1 MRMMRLP
8 VFGVAP
14 DFSDILNW
22 VEPMT
27 SILTNAAAMA
37 ALQTL
42 RMIDKNLETTQARIS
57 SGRRVETAA
66 DNAAYWSISTTMRS
80 DHAALSAVEDALGLG
95 AAKVDTAYDA
105 LANTIDVV
113 KKIKEKLVAAY
124 GVGADRSKIQD
135 EIKQLQEQLKNA
147 SESASFSGENW
158 LQASISNGGTPPV
171 EQSITKKVVAS
182 FTRTGSGNVGVTT
195 VDYVLDSSAVL
206 FDLSGGKLGILDKN
220 AVFVSKTEHEVTRVS
235 TNAAGVV
242 TNAGYVVKKLTD
254 AQIGALNATTAD
266 TNTDPSVYSNAT
278 ASYLRVAENIWVKV
292 TATNPSSGGTTVSA
306 AYRDSG
312 SNDWFYDTS
321 AAPTSVARSL
331 GLSVS
336 TLNLDKLDVVAA
348 AMSGLAGAGAAYTAV
363 DAIDMMMS
371 FVDRQLEA
379 MTSTASSLG
388 SLQSRINMQENFV
401 SSLMDVID
409 KGIGRLVD
417 ANMNEESTRLKALQT
432 QQQLGIQSL
441 SIANANAENILQLFK

>member
-1 MRMMRLP
+1 
-8 VFGVAP
+8 
-14 DFSDILNW
+14 
-22 VEPMT
+22 MT

-42 RMIDKNLETTQARIS
+42 RMIDKNLETTQARVS
-57 SGRRVETAA
+57 SGYRVETAA

-80 DHAALSAVEDALGLG
+80 DNAALSAVQDALGLG

-105 LANTIDVV
+105 LANSIEVV

-124 GVGADRSKIQD
+124 GVGADRGKIQD
-135 EIKQLQEQLKNA
+135 EIKQLQEQLKST

-171 EQSITKKVVAS
+171 VEPITKKVVAS

-195 VDYVLDSSAVL
+195 VDYVLDGSAVL
-206 FDLSGGKLGILDKN
+206 FDLSGGKLGILDKS
-220 AVFVSKTEHEVTRVS
+220 AVFVAKTEQQITQTS
-235 TNAAGVV
+235 TTAGVT

-254 AQIGALNATTAD
+254 AEIGTLNAATPD
-266 TNTDPSVYSNAT
+266 TNADPSVYSNGT
-278 ASYLRVAENIWVKV
+278 VNYLRLAENTWVKV
-292 TATNPSSGGTTVSA
+292 TATNPSGGGTTVAA
-306 AYRDSG
+306 AYRDTG
-312 SNDWFYDTS
+312 SNDWFYDTTG
-321 AAPTSVARSL
+321 APTSVARSL

-336 TLNLDKLDVVAA
+336 TLDLGNLDVVAA
-348 AMSGLAGAGAAYTAV
+348 AMSGFSGGTTNYTAS
-363 DAIDMMMS
+363 DAIDVMMS
-371 FVDRQLEA
+371 FVDKQLEA

-417 ANMNEESTRLKALQT
+417 ADMNEESTRLKALQT
-432 QQQLGIQSL
+432 QQQLGIQAL
-441 SIANANAENILQLFK
+441 SIANANAQNILQLFK

>member
-1 MRMMRLP
+1 
-8 VFGVAP
+8 
-14 DFSDILNW
+14 
-22 VEPMT
+22 MT

-42 RMIDKNLETTQARIS
+42 RMIDKNLETTQARVS
-57 SGRRVETAA
+57 SGYRVETAA

-80 DHAALSAVEDALGLG
+80 DNAALSAVQDALGLG

-105 LANTIDVV
+105 LANSIEVV

-124 GVGADRSKIQD
+124 GVGADRGKIQD
-135 EIKQLQEQLKNA
+135 EIKQLQEQLKST

-171 EQSITKKVVAS
+171 VEPITKKVVAS

-195 VDYVLDSSAVL
+195 VDYVLDGSAVL
-206 FDLSGGKLGILDKN
+206 FDLSGGKLGILDKS
-220 AVFVSKTEHEVTRVS
+220 AVFVAKTEQQITQTS
-235 TNAAGVV
+235 TTAGVT

-254 AQIGALNATTAD
+254 AEIGTLNAATPD
-266 TNTDPSVYSNAT
+266 TNADPSVYSNGT
-278 ASYLRVAENIWVKV
+278 VNYLRLSENTWVKV
-292 TATNPSSGGTTVSA
+292 TATNPSSGTTTVAA
-306 AYRDSG
+306 AYRDTG
-312 SNDWFYDTS
+312 SNDWFYDTTG
-321 AAPTSVARSL
+321 APTSVARSL

-336 TLNLDKLDVVAA
+336 TLDLDNLDVVAA
-348 AMSGLAGAGAAYTAV
+348 AMSGFSGGTTNYTAS
-363 DAIDMMMS
+363 DAIDVMMS
-371 FVDRQLEA
+371 FVDKQLEA

-417 ANMNEESTRLKALQT
+417 ADMNEESTRLKALQT
-432 QQQLGIQSL
+432 QQQLGIQVL
-441 SIANANAENILQLFK
+441 SIANANAQNILQLFK

>member
-1 MRMMRLP
+1 
-8 VFGVAP
+8 
-14 DFSDILNW
+14 
-22 VEPMT
+22 MT

-42 RMIDKNLETTQARIS
+42 RMIDKNLETTQARVS
-57 SGRRVETAA
+57 SGYRVETAA

-80 DHAALSAVEDALGLG
+80 DNAALSAVQDALGLG

-105 LANTIDVV
+105 LANSIEVV

-124 GVGADRSKIQD
+124 GVGADRGKIQD
-135 EIKQLQEQLKNA
+135 EIKQLQEQLKST

-171 EQSITKKVVAS
+171 VEPITKKVVAS

-195 VDYVLDSSAVL
+195 VDYVLDGSAVL
-206 FDLSGGKLGILDKN
+206 FDLSGGKLGILDKS
-220 AVFVSKTEHEVTRVS
+220 AVFVAKTEQQITQTS
-235 TNAAGVV
+235 TTAGVT

-254 AQIGALNATTAD
+254 AEIGTLNAATPD
-266 TNTDPSVYSNAT
+266 TNADPSVYSNGT
-278 ASYLRVAENIWVKV
+278 VNYLRLSENTWVKV
-292 TATNPSSGGTTVSA
+292 TGTNPSSGTTTVAA
-306 AYRDSG
+306 AYRDTG
-312 SNDWFYDTS
+312 SNDWFYDT
-321 AAPTSVARSL
+321 AGAPTSVARSL

-336 TLNLDKLDVVAA
+336 TLDLDNLDVVAA
-348 AMSGLAGAGAAYTAV
+348 AMSGFSGGTTNYTAS
-363 DAIDMMMS
+363 DAIDVMMS
-371 FVDRQLEA
+371 FVDKQLEA

-417 ANMNEESTRLKALQT
+417 ADMNEESTRLKALQT
-432 QQQLGIQSL
+432 QQQLGIQAL
-441 SIANANAENILQLFK
+441 SIANANAQNILQLFK

>member
-1 MRMMRLP
+1 
-8 VFGVAP
+8 
-14 DFSDILNW
+14 
-22 VEPMT
+22 MT

-42 RMIDKNLETTQARIS
+42 RMIDKNLETTQARVS
-57 SGRRVETAA
+57 SGYRVETAA

-80 DHAALSAVEDALGLG
+80 DNAALSAVQDALGLG

-105 LANTIDVV
+105 LANSIEVV

-124 GVGADRSKIQD
+124 GVGADRGKIQD
-135 EIKQLQEQLKNA
+135 EIKQLQEQLKST

-171 EQSITKKVVAS
+171 VEPITKKVVAS

-195 VDYVLDSSAVL
+195 VDYVLDGSAVL
-206 FDLSGGKLGILDKN
+206 FDLSGGKLGILDKS
-220 AVFVSKTEHEVTRVS
+220 AVFVAKTEQQITQTS
-235 TNAAGVV
+235 TTAGVT

-254 AQIGALNATTAD
+254 AEIGTLNAATPD
-266 TNTDPSVYSNAT
+266 TNADPSVYSNGT
-278 ASYLRVAENIWVKV
+278 VNYLRLSENTWVKV
-292 TATNPSSGGTTVSA
+292 TATNPSSGTTTVAA
-306 AYRDSG
+306 AYRDTG
-312 SNDWFYDTS
+312 SNDWFYDTTG
-321 AAPTSVARSL
+321 APTSVARSL

-336 TLNLDKLDVVAA
+336 TLDLDNLDVVAA
-348 AMSGLAGAGAAYTAV
+348 AMSGFSGGTTNYTAS
-363 DAIDMMMS
+363 DAIDVMMS
-371 FVDRQLEA
+371 FVDKQLEA

-401 SSLMDVID
+401 STLMDVID

-417 ANMNEESTRLKALQT
+417 ADMNEESTRLKALQT
-432 QQQLGIQSL
+432 QQQLGIQAL
-441 SIANANAENILQLFK
+441 SIANANAQNILQLFK

>member
-1 MRMMRLP
+1 
-8 VFGVAP
+8 V
-14 DFSDILNW
+14 
-22 VEPMT
+22 T

-42 RMIDKNLETTQARIS
+42 RMIDKNLETTQARVS
-57 SGRRVETAA
+57 SGYRVETAA

-80 DHAALSAVEDALGLG
+80 DNAALSAVQDALGLG

-105 LANTIDVV
+105 LANSIDVV

-124 GVGADRSKIQD
+124 GVGADRGKIQD
-135 EIKQLQEQLKNA
+135 EIKQLQEQLKST

-171 EQSITKKVVAS
+171 VEPITKKVVAS

-195 VDYVLDSSAVL
+195 VDYVLDGSAVL
-206 FDLSGGKLGILDKN
+206 FDLSGGKLGILDKS
-220 AVFVSKTEHEVTRVS
+220 AVFVAKTEQQVTQTS
-235 TNAAGVV
+235 TTAGVT

-254 AQIGALNATTAD
+254 AEIGTLNAATPD
-266 TNTDPSVYSNAT
+266 TNADPSVYSNGT
-278 ASYLRVAENIWVKV
+278 VNYLRLSENTWVKV
-292 TATNPSSGGTTVSA
+292 TATNPSSGTTTVAA
-306 AYRDSG
+306 AYRDTG
-312 SNDWFYDTS
+312 SNDWFYDTTG
-321 AAPTSVARSL
+321 APTSVARSL

-336 TLNLDKLDVVAA
+336 TLDLGNLDVVAA
-348 AMSGLAGAGAAYTAV
+348 AMSGFSGGTTNYTAS
-363 DAIDMMMS
+363 DAIDVMMS
-371 FVDRQLEA
+371 FVDKQLEA

-417 ANMNEESTRLKALQT
+417 ADMNEESTRLKALQT
-432 QQQLGIQSL
+432 QQQLGIQAL
-441 SIANANAENILQLFK
+441 SIANANAQNILQLFK

>member
-1 MRMMRLP
+1 
-8 VFGVAP
+8 
-14 DFSDILNW
+14 
-22 VEPMT
+22 MT

-42 RMIDKNLETTQARIS
+42 RMIDKNLETTQARVS
-57 SGRRVETAA
+57 SGYRVETAA

-80 DHAALSAVEDALGLG
+80 DNAALSAVQDALGLG

-105 LANTIDVV
+105 LANSIDVV

-124 GVGADRSKIQD
+124 GVGADRGKIQD
-135 EIKQLQEQLKNA
+135 EIKQLQEQLKST

-171 EQSITKKVVAS
+171 VEPITKKVVAS

-195 VDYVLDSSAVL
+195 VDYVLDGSAVL
-206 FDLSGGKLGILDKN
+206 FDLSGGKLGILDKS
-220 AVFVSKTEHEVTRVS
+220 AVFVAKTEQQVTRTS
-235 TNAAGVV
+235 TTAGVT

-254 AQIGALNATTAD
+254 AEIGTLNAATPD
-266 TNTDPSVYSNAT
+266 TNADPSVYSNGT
-278 ASYLRVAENIWVKV
+278 VNYLRLAENTWVKV
-292 TATNPSSGGTTVSA
+292 TATNPSGGGTTVAA
-306 AYRDSG
+306 AYRDTG
-312 SNDWFYDTS
+312 SNDWFYDTTG
-321 AAPTSVARSL
+321 APTSVARSL

-336 TLNLDKLDVVAA
+336 TLDLGNLDVVAA
-348 AMSGLAGAGAAYTAV
+348 AMSGFSGGTTNYTAS
-363 DAIDMMMS
+363 DAIDVMMS
-371 FVDRQLEA
+371 FVDKQLEA

-417 ANMNEESTRLKALQT
+417 ADMNEESTRLKALQT
-432 QQQLGIQSL
+432 QQQLGIQAL
-441 SIANANAENILQLFK
+441 SIANANAQNILQLFK

>member
-1 MRMMRLP
+1 
-8 VFGVAP
+8 V
-14 DFSDILNW
+14 
-22 VEPMT
+22 T

-42 RMIDKNLETTQARIS
+42 RMIDKNLETTQARVS
-57 SGRRVETAA
+57 SGYRVETAA

-80 DHAALSAVEDALGLG
+80 DNAALSAVQDALGLG

-105 LANTIDVV
+105 LANSIDVV

-124 GVGADRSKIQD
+124 GVGADRGKIQD
-135 EIKQLQEQLKNA
+135 EIKQLQEQLKST

-171 EQSITKKVVAS
+171 VEPITKKVVAS

-195 VDYVLDSSAVL
+195 VDYVLDGSAVL
-206 FDLSGGKLGILDKN
+206 FDLSGGKLGILDKS
-220 AVFVSKTEHEVTRVS
+220 AVFVAKTEQQVTETS
-235 TNAAGVV
+235 TTAGVT

-254 AQIGALNATTAD
+254 AEIGTLNAATPD
-266 TNTDPSVYSNAT
+266 TNADPSVYSNGT
-278 ASYLRVAENIWVKV
+278 VNYLRLSENTWVKV
-292 TATNPSSGGTTVSA
+292 TATNPSSGTTTVAA
-306 AYRDSG
+306 AYRDTG
-312 SNDWFYDTS
+312 SNDWFYDTTG
-321 AAPTSVARSL
+321 APTSVARSL

-336 TLNLDKLDVVAA
+336 TLDLGNLDVVAA
-348 AMSGLAGAGAAYTAV
+348 AMSGFSGGTMNYTAS
-363 DAIDMMMS
+363 DAIDVMMS
-371 FVDRQLEA
+371 FVDKQLEA

-417 ANMNEESTRLKALQT
+417 ADMNEESTRLKALQT
-432 QQQLGIQSL
+432 QQQLGIQAL
-441 SIANANAENILQLFK
+441 SIANANAQNILQLFK

>member
-1 MRMMRLP
+1 
-8 VFGVAP
+8 
-14 DFSDILNW
+14 
-22 VEPMT
+22 MT

-42 RMIDKNLETTQARIS
+42 RMIDKNLETTQARVS
-57 SGRRVETAA
+57 SGYRVETAA

-80 DHAALSAVEDALGLG
+80 DNAALSAVQDALGLG

-105 LANTIDVV
+105 LANSIEVV

-124 GVGADRSKIQD
+124 GVGADRGKIQD
-135 EIKQLQEQLKNA
+135 EIKQLQEQLKST

-171 EQSITKKVVAS
+171 VEPITKKVVAS

-195 VDYVLDSSAVL
+195 VDYVLDGSAVL
-206 FDLSGGKLGILDKN
+206 FDLSGGKLGILDKS
-220 AVFVSKTEHEVTRVS
+220 AVFVAKTEQQITQTS
-235 TNAAGVV
+235 TTAGVT

-254 AQIGALNATTAD
+254 AEIGTLNAATPD
-266 TNTDPSVYSNAT
+266 TNTDPSVYSNGT
-278 ASYLRVAENIWVKV
+278 VNYLRLSENTWVKV
-292 TATNPSSGGTTVSA
+292 TATNPSSGTTTVAA
-306 AYRDSG
+306 AYRDTG
-312 SNDWFYDTS
+312 SNDWFYDTTG
-321 AAPTSVARSL
+321 APTSVARSL

-336 TLNLDKLDVVAA
+336 TLDLDNLDVVAA
-348 AMSGLAGAGAAYTAV
+348 AMSGFSGGTTNYTAS
-363 DAIDMMMS
+363 DAIDVMMS
-371 FVDRQLEA
+371 FVDKQLEA

-417 ANMNEESTRLKALQT
+417 ADMNEESTRLKALQT
-432 QQQLGIQSL
+432 QQQLGMQAL
-441 SIANANAENILQLFK
+441 SIANANAQNILQLFK